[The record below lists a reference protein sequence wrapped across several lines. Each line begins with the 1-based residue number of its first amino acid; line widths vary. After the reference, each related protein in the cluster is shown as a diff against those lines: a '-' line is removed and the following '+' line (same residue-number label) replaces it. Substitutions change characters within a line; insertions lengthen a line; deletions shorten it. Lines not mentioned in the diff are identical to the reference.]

1 MLRLSSLY
9 RYPLKSCKPE
19 TMQRASF
26 DRLGLEGDRRWML
39 VDESNG
45 RFLTQRALP
54 HMSRLSVLW
63 NASGG
68 VTLSAPGFEPLDVAI
83 PLDVDSNL
91 RGVTVWRDSL
101 QVPDAGDVAS
111 RWVSRFI
118 GKPTRM
124 VYMPVERARRMP
136 GGHGH
141 DEGHVNF
148 ADGFPLLLIGQGSL
162 DDLSGRLGRP
172 LEMLRFRPNLVIEG
186 AEAFAEDGWKR
197 IRIGN
202 IEFQLLKPCA
212 RCILTTVDPA
222 TGERS
227 PDREPFATLKT
238 YREVEGNVL
247 FGQNV
252 INLGLGELETGMTVE
267 VLE

>member
-9 RYPLKSCKPE
+9 RYPLKSCKSE
-19 TMQRASF
+19 SLQRASF
-26 DRLGLEGDRRWML
+26 DALGLAGDRRWML

-45 RFLTQRALP
+45 RFFTQRALP
-54 HMSRLSVLW
+54 QMSQLSVLW

-68 VTLSAPGFEPLDVAI
+68 VTLSAPGFVPLDVAV
-83 PLDVDSNL
+83 PLDVEASL

-101 QVPDAGDVAS
+101 QVPDAGDAAAE
-111 RWVSRFI
+111 WVSRLI

-136 GGHGH
+136 GGYGR
-141 DEGHVNF
+141 DDGQVNF

-162 DDLSGRLGRP
+162 DDLSVRLGRP
-172 LEMLRFRPNLVIEG
+172 MEMQRFRPNLVIEG
-186 AEAFAEDGWKR
+186 AEAFAEDRWKR
-197 IRIGN
+197 IRIGD
-202 IEFQLLKPCA
+202 IEFRLLKPCA
-212 RCILTTVDPA
+212 RCILTTIDPA

-238 YREVEGNVL
+238 YRQVEGDVL
-247 FGQNV
+247 FGQNMV
-252 INLGLGELETGMTVE
+252 NEGAGELHVGMSVE